1 MVLNR
6 IVMKY
11 FLTCLALGI
20 AFAAGAQIADTILT
34 GNAVYVNLNLS
45 KLDSTISSM
54 QELIEAQQATI
65 ESLQAGSFDGDYNS
79 LSNLPTIPSKTS
91 DLSNDAGFTTF
102 DGNYNSLS
110 NQLSQKDI
118 VEFAYSLSGA
128 NLSGAHLSNANLS
141 GANLHHANLS
151 GANLSVADLSNAN
164 LSVAD
169 LSNANLDFADLTG
182 AHLPFANFTGAD
194 LSDVTWTG
202 AYILNCTGCPCED
215 ADNDNFCD

>member
-1 MVLNR
+1 
-6 IVMKY
+6 MKY
-11 FLTCLALGI
+11 LLTCLALGL

-34 GNAVYVNLNLS
+34 GNAVYVNLNLC

-54 QELIEAQQATI
+54 QELIEAQQATIEAQQATI

-91 DLSNDAGFTTF
+91 DLTNDAGFTTF

-118 VEFAYSLSGA
+118 VEFAYRLTGA

-164 LSVAD
+164 L
-169 LSNANLDFADLTG
+169 DFADLTG
-182 AHLPFANFTGAD
+182 AYLPFANFTGAD
-194 LSDVTWTG
+194 LYDVTWTG
-202 AYILNCTGCPCED
+202 AYILNCTGCPCAD

>member
-1 MVLNR
+1 
-6 IVMKY
+6 MKY

-45 KLDSTISSM
+45 KLDSTVSSM

-91 DLSNDAGFTTF
+91 DLTNDAGFTTF

-118 VEFAYSLSGA
+118 VEFAYSLNGA
-128 NLSGAHLSNANLS
+128 NLSGAS
-141 GANLHHANLS
+141 
-151 GANLSVADLSNAN
+151 
-164 LSVAD
+164 
-169 LSNANLDFADLTG
+169 LTG
-182 AHLPFANFTGAD
+182 VN
-194 LSDVTWTG
+194 WTG
-202 AYILNCTGCPCED
+202 AYILGCIGCPCAD
-215 ADNDNFCD
+215 ADNDNTCD